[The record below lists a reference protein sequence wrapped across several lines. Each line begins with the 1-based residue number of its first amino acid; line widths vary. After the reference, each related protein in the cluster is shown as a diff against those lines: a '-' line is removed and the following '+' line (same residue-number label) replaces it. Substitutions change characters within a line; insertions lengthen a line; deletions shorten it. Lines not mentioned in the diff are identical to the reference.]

1 MNILKTSQLP
11 LVEFLRYINGGN
23 EHHKYIMERK
33 KSNCKQ
39 TSKWVTEHSPR
50 PPTFYAKKEAKQDG
64 PYIEDE
70 KEKAV
75 ANLEKIQSM
84 ENYQFF
90 SLHGADG
97 SPSLSELRAAN
108 QSTF

>member
-33 KSNCKQ
+33 KSNCQ
-39 TSKWVTEHSPR
+39 QGNKWVTEHSPR
-50 PPTFYAKKEAKQDG
+50 PATFYVNKETKIEG
-64 PYIEDE
+64 PYIEE
-70 KEKAV
+70 ERKAV

-84 ENYQFF
+84 DNY
-90 SLHGADG
+90 
-97 SPSLSELRAAN
+97 
-108 QSTF
+108 